1 MARQSKKL
9 KEPEALD
16 MDAMLLEE
24 QVDPV
29 SGNTAP
35 LGALPAEVRD
45 DIEVNVSPNEFV
57 VNAATVRYFGQEFFD
72 NLQDTAEDGWERIAS
87 TGDLPFRDDELEFE
101 EGDDEP
107 RVNFNEGDIVE
118 EGDGLGN
125 VPEPVGGGYGGYG
138 GTRTSFGYD
147 FKTYSNAD
155 GNEVRIYFYNG
166 RPLSK
171 IPEGYQEFE
180 VGEVSTAPVATV
192 TSSAN
197 NDDNKWARQAGLSS
211 SASNEEILSLM
222 DQEKGYWNTTPDTW
236 TSSDWSNYN
245 KSINNSIKIGNYDLK
260 MNLIETIVTGVAG
273 AATGGLGGLA
283 LGAQIKA
290 GKKKQ
295 AEATYKLATEYM
307 DYGMYGG
314 ADPRTVIEA
323 AFSAGRLLGKIDE
336 GTDFNTWYKTTDMAK
351 GDITKGI
358 AGVKLP
364 EVNQSKMDDVRS
376 PNPNAA
382 TAWQSGLRGEQLYN
396 AMQLHVS
403 SLRSGTSA
411 TAAGGYVVGI
421 VGGKGREGMLADA
434 SGKVVRY
441 SPEGTNMSY
450 PVYMDANGKQ
460 YVYTG
465 FFSQVKEEIPSGQEV
480 DYSDPN
486 PSGSVN
492 VSPRPQVRTSSDDS
506 DSDDDSE
513 APNTKDI
520 IGRGVDFD
528 PMEDL
533 GVQPRS
539 YDDDD
544 SIVGRDLGSAES
556 IMSGMDAVS
565 GTGEKFSSSTGRDL
579 GSADS
584 IVAGMDAVSGAGEK
598 ADDPDQGDP
607 RRTNTGPN
615 PAAIKRSQAA
625 SDQIGKDAASLGPRQ
640 TGNITIVNEDGSSF
654 NRKTLDTEKVKESA
668 ARNRVGGRAEGGLV
682 SRPKKKK

>member
-1 MARQSKKL
+1 
-9 KEPEALD
+9 

-24 QVDPV
+24 QIDPV

-35 LGALPAEVRD
+35 LGAMPAEVRD
-45 DIEVNVSPNEFV
+45 DIDIAVSPNEFV

-155 GNEVRIYFYNG
+155 GDEIRIYFYNG

-180 VGEVSTAPVATV
+180 AKEVSTAPVATV
-192 TSSAN
+192 ASSAN
-197 NDDNKWARQAGLSS
+197 NDDNKWARQAGLNS
-211 SASNEEILSLM
+211 SASNKEILSLM
-222 DQEKGYWNTTPDTW
+222 KQEQGYWNTTPDTW

-260 MNLIETIVTGVAG
+260 MNLLETIVTGVAG

-283 LGAQIKA
+283 MGAQIKA

-314 ADPRTVIEA
+314 VDPRTVIEA

-364 EVNQSKMDDVRS
+364 EVNQSKMSDVRS
-376 PNPNAA
+376 ANPNEA
-382 TAWQSGLRGEQLYN
+382 TAWQAGLRGEQLYN
-396 AMQLHVS
+396 AMQLHMS
-403 SLRSGTSA
+403 SLRSGKSA
-411 TAAGGYVVGI
+411 TTAGGYVVGI
-421 VGGKGREGMLADA
+421 IGGKNTAGLLADA
-434 SGKVVRY
+434 SGKAVRY
-441 SPEGTNMSY
+441 SPEGTNASY
-450 PVYMDANGKQ
+450 PVYIDANGKQ
-460 YVYTG
+460 YIKTG
-465 FFSQVKEEIPSGQEV
+465 FFSHVREEIPSGQEV

-486 PSGSVN
+486 IPGSVN
-492 VSPRPQVRTSSDDS
+492 VSIVPKTR
-506 DSDDDSE
+506 DDD
-513 APNTKDI
+513 NNDDKKDDKKDDKDYTNPED
-520 IGRGVDFD
+520 RDDPDYD

-533 GVQPRS
+533 GITPES
-539 YDDDD
+539 YANSPPVKVLDPNTTTTDITQGDGLRPGSGGNNSQVND
-544 SIVGRDLGSAES
+544 NMEERKAVGGDLYKAAQADVKKTEETES
-556 IMSGMDAVS
+556 IQESINSGGYDEGM
-565 GTGEKFSSSTGRDL
+565 TPTL
-579 GSADS
+579 GQD
-584 IVAGMDAVSGAGEK
+584 
-598 ADDPDQGDP
+598 
-607 RRTNTGPN
+607 
-615 PAAIKRSQAA
+615 
-625 SDQIGKDAASLGPRQ
+625 
-640 TGNITIVNEDGSSF
+640 
-654 NRKTLDTEKVKESA
+654 KEFA
-668 ARNRVGGRAEGGLV
+668 MNKGGLV
-682 SRPKKKK
+682 PRPKKKK

>member
-72 NLQDTAEDGWERIAS
+72 NLQDTAEEGWERIAS

-107 RVNFNEGDIVE
+107 RVNFNDGDIVE
-118 EGDGLGN
+118 EGDGIDN

-222 DQEKGYWNTTPDTW
+222 NQEQGYWNTTPDTW

-260 MNLIETIVTGVAG
+260 MNLLETIVTGVAG

-283 LGAQIKA
+283 MGAQIKA

-336 GTDFNTWYKTTDMAK
+336 GTDFNTWYKTTNMAK

-403 SLRSGTSA
+403 SLRSGASA

-528 PMEDL
+528 PMEDI
-533 GVQPRS
+533 GVTPTT

-544 SIVGRDLGSAES
+544 S
-556 IMSGMDAVS
+556 
-565 GTGEKFSSSTGRDL
+565 GEKPSGGADNNPNVDGGGTRTTRQGQDNNPNVDGGETRTTRQGADNNPNVDGGQKSDPISPY
-579 GSADS
+579 GS
-584 IVAGMDAVSGAGEK
+584 
-598 ADDPDQGDP
+598 
-607 RRTNTGPN
+607 GPN
-615 PAAIKRSQAA
+615 PAAIQRSQEA

-640 TGNITIVNEDGSSF
+640 TGNFTVVNEDGSRF

-668 ARNRVGGRAEGGLV
+668 KTNKVYGRAEGGLV
-682 SRPKKKK
+682 PRPKKKK

>member
-1 MARQSKKL
+1 MARQSKKS
-9 KEPEALD
+9 KEPKVLE
-16 MDAMLLEE
+16 MDVMLLEE

-45 DIEVNVSPNEFV
+45 DIDIAVSPNEFV

-72 NLQDTAEDGWERIAS
+72 NLQDTAKEGWERIAAND
-87 TGDLPFRDDELEFE
+87 DLPFRDDELEFE
-101 EGDDEP
+101 ESNDEP
-107 RVNFNEGDIVE
+107 QATFSEGDIVE
-118 EGDGLGN
+118 EGDGFIN

-138 GTRTSFGYD
+138 GTRVSPGYD

-171 IPEGYQEFE
+171 IPEGYEEFE
-180 VGEVSTAPVATV
+180 VGEVATAPVATV

-236 TSSDWSNYN
+236 VSSDWANYN
-245 KSINNSIKIGNYDLK
+245 KSINNSIKLGNYDLK
-260 MNLIETIVTGVAG
+260 MNLLETVVTGVAG
-273 AATGGLGGLA
+273 AATGGLGGIA
-283 LGAQIKA
+283 MAAQIKA

-295 AEATYKLATEYM
+295 AEATYKLATKYM
-307 DYGMYGG
+307 DDGMYGG
-314 ADPRTVIEA
+314 VDPRTVIDA

-336 GTDFNTWYKTTDMAK
+336 GTDFNTWYKSTDMAK

-364 EVNQSKMDDVRS
+364 EINQSKMSEVRS
-376 PNPNAA
+376 ANPNAA

-434 SGKVVRY
+434 EGKVVRY

-480 DYSDPN
+480 DYTDPN
-486 PSGSVN
+486 PSGSEN
-492 VSPRPQVRTSSDDS
+492 VSVRPIVRPSSIVPE
-506 DSDDDSE
+506 DDDGENGDE
-513 APNTKDI
+513 APNTRDI
-520 IGRGVDFD
+520 IGRGADFD
-528 PMEDL
+528 PFEDI
-533 GVQPRS
+533 GVTPTS
-539 YDDDD
+539 YDDN
-544 SIVGRDLGSAES
+544 IVGRDIGSAES
-556 IMSGMDAVS
+556 IMKGMDAVS
-565 GTGEKFSSSTGRDL
+565 GSGKKFSSPTGRDL
-579 GSADS
+579 GSSDS
-584 IVAGMDAVSGAGEK
+584 IVSGMDAVPEAGEK

-615 PAAIKRSQAA
+615 PSAITRSQSA
-625 SDQIGKDAASLGPRQ
+625 SDKITKEASALGPRQ
-640 TGNITIVNEDGSSF
+640 TGNYTVQNKDGSSF
-654 NRKTLDTEKVKESA
+654 NRKTLDKDKVIESA
-668 ARNRVGGRAEGGLV
+668 KRNRVGGRAEGGLV
-682 SRPKKKK
+682 SRPKK